1 MFIRSIRFQY
11 TDCYIRCSRADLRKR
26 REVARSCVLLFVEIA
41 VWKVNK
47 DRNNTGKGFSEVAKE
62 VVKCKVIIRIYVLG
76 TLEAFQIENRII
88 S

>member
-1 MFIRSIRFQY
+1 M
-11 TDCYIRCSRADLRKR
+11 
-26 REVARSCVLLFVEIA
+26 EIA